1 MGMVLSKLVIIA
13 HDLRRAASTN
23 LIGTGVPEVVAM
35 KITGHK
41 TRSVFDRYHIVDET
55 DLKQAL
61 GKLADQ
67 ENGSIGQIS
76 GQSAKLGRI
85 SQFDRSS
92 DVAVNS

>member
-1 MGMVLSKLVIIA
+1 MVLSKLVIIA

-55 DLKQAL
+55 DLKQARDNC
-61 GKLADQ
+61 ARFTP
-67 ENGSIGQIS
+67 GSVN
-76 GQSAKLGRI
+76 
-85 SQFDRSS
+85 QFDRSS